1 MAEVSCILDAKA
13 KVAESPVWC
22 PEEQALYWTDIYAP
36 SINRYDPATGEN
48 SSRRDFAV
56 VDPATGRPDG
66 LTVDSEGGVWS
77 ANWGGWRVVRYR
89 PDGTL
94 DRIVEMPVERP
105 TSVMIGGPDLRILYV
120 TSAWDGLD
128 DAARAAQ
135 PLAGHVF
142 ALDLDI
148 PGLPEPRFAG

>member
-1 MAEVSCILDAKA
+1 
-13 KVAESPVWC
+13 
-22 PEEQALYWTDIYAP
+22 
-36 SINRYDPATGEN
+36 
-48 SSRRDFAV
+48 
-56 VDPATGRPDG
+56 
-66 LTVDSEGGVWS
+66 
-77 ANWGGWRVVRYR
+77 
-89 PDGTL
+89 GTL